1 MWRPDLLL
9 YNSANED
16 FDATYP
22 SHLIV
27 QSNGEVS
34 QIPPGLFKST
44 CEVDITWFPFDEQTC
59 ILKFGTWTNHEAL
72 VNLTL
77 KSEVADTSGY
87 QENAEWQLL
96 SAKAFRNKVKYACC
110 PEVYLDITF
119 KVRIQRRTIY
129 YFNNLIIPCVMI
141 ARYSYVL

>member
-1 MWRPDLLL
+1 M
-9 YNSANED
+9 
-16 FDATYP
+16 
-22 SHLIV
+22 

-77 KSEVADTSGY
+77 KDEFADTSAY

-96 SAKAFRNKVKYACC
+96 SAKATKNKVKYACC

-119 KVRIQRRTIY
+119 AIHIQRRTIY

-141 ARYSYVL
+141 ARYLKFIKTTLLLSNITAW

>member
-1 MWRPDLLL
+1 MRTLMLLTPVIL
-9 YNSANED
+9 LFSQMEKSVRFLLD
-16 FDATYP
+16 FSSQP
-22 SHLIV
+22 VRLISNVFHLMCKPAF
-27 QSNGEVS
+27 S
-34 QIPPGLFKST
+34 
-44 CEVDITWFPFDEQTC
+44 
-59 ILKFGTWTNHEAL
+59 WTNHEAL

-77 KSEVADTSGY
+77 KDEVADTSAY

-96 SAKAFRNKVKYACC
+96 SAKAFLNKVKYACC

-141 ARYSYVL
+141 AR